1 MKNAPLLA
9 IRNATISFAKKTLF
23 ENLDLPLFQKDK
35 ICLIGK
41 NGVGKTSLI
50 NFIAGKIDVDYGERW
65 VMPNVK
71 IGYLQQ
77 DEKIPDGLKVFDFII
92 NSIQYSSLAKEFTE
106 HKSYLILSIC
116 DKLEILKVNEHG
128 KNKTKPVL
136 YEDILAKL

>member
-23 ENLDLPLFQKDK
+23 ENLDLLLFQKDK

-50 NFIAGKIDVDYGERW
+50 NFIAGKVDADCGERW

-77 DEKIPDGLKVFDFII
+77 DEKIPDGLKVFDFVI
-92 NSIQYSSLAKEFTE
+92 NSIQSSSLAKDFVE
-106 HKSYLILSIC
+106 HKSYLIFSIW
-116 DKLEILKVNEHG
+116 VN
-128 KNKTKPVL
+128 
-136 YEDILAKL
+136 